1 MVEPGERVLLLGPS
15 GGGKSSLLRALAG
28 LLDDDAGAAEGSLLL
43 DGRSAREVRERT
55 GLLLQDPDAQ
65 LVMSRAG
72 DDVAFG
78 LENRAVPADRI
89 WPRVQAALAQV
100 GFPYA
105 RDRSTAELSGGEKQ
119 RLALAGVLALA
130 PGLLLLDEPTSQL
143 DPVGATLVRA
153 ALARSTGVTTLLVE
167 HRVADVVDLVDRVVV
182 LEPGAGVVADGPPAA
197 VFRERGA
204 DLAARGVW
212 VPGREPSSARRPR
225 TPGAELLGAQA
236 VRAFPGVPA
245 APVDLTLHASEAV
258 ALTGRNGAGKSAVA
272 AVLAGLEAPA
282 EGRVVTHPAL
292 GGPSAPLHRWP
303 ARRLV
308 QAVGTVFQSPEH
320 SFLTASVA
328 AELLAGPRRSPAAEA
343 VARARSEVLL
353 DRLGLTAVAG
363 ANPFTLSG
371 GQQRRLSVAT
381 ALASA
386 PRVLVLDEPTF
397 GQDALTWAALAE
409 LCEELLDEG
418 RALLVVTHDEA
429 FVQRLAD
436 RVQVLG

>member
-1 MVEPGERVLLLGPS
+1 M
-15 GGGKSSLLRALAG
+15 
-28 LLDDDAGAAEGSLLL
+28 
-43 DGRSAREVRERT
+43 RERT

-89 WPRVQAALAQV
+89 WPRVETALAQV
-100 GFPYA
+100 GFPYD
-105 RDRSTAELSGGEKQ
+105 RDRPTAELSGGEKQ
-119 RLALAGVLALA
+119 RLALAGVLALE

-143 DPVGATLVRA
+143 DPSGAALVRDG
-153 ALARSTGVTTLLVE
+153 ARP
-167 HRVADVVDLVDRVVV
+167 VDGGD
-182 LEPGAGVVADGPPAA
+182 D
-197 VFRERGA
+197 
-204 DLAARGVW
+204 AARRAPRRRRRRAGR
-212 VPGREPSSARRPR
+212 PGGGARARGGRRRRRSAAGRVRRARRRPR
-225 TPGAELLGAQA
+225 RARRLGAGARAVGGAPAAHARRTALLGAQA
-236 VRAFPGVPA
+236 VRAHRGVPA
-245 APVDLTLHASEAV
+245 APVDLTLHAHEAV
-258 ALTGRNGAGKSAVA
+258 ALTGRNGAGKSTVA

-292 GGPSAPLHRWP
+292 GGPSDPLHRWP
-303 ARRLV
+303 AHRLV
-308 QAVGTVFQSPEH
+308 AAVGTVFQSPEH

-328 AELLAGPRRSPAAEA
+328 EELLVGPRRSPAEEA
-343 VARARSEVLL
+343 AARARSEVLL

-386 PRVLVLDEPTF
+386 PQVLVLDEPTF

-409 LCEELLDEG
+409 LCEELLEEG